1 MGKDGR
7 IRSATLTFSLLGL
20 MLGTDCYVLG
30 VKGCDYFLIIFTF
43 NNIYEFE
50 KIYNIKTY

>member
-1 MGKDGR
+1 VGKDGR